1 MSWRATLGV
10 QAGASHE
17 EIRAAFKRRVLETH
31 PDKGGKASEFRQV
44 MLAFERATADS
55 VGADVLKARGARWV
69 RRAPKPRAKAR
80 PATTRPPQGR
90 RRCPKNTAIMQKLHG
105 YLKQL
110 QRDDRR
116 VTIATTLQQH
126 HRLALEAWIQ
136 AQTMRGWH
144 HEDAWP
150 RQVASE
156 EGDKRE
162 GSDTDESLEDLQPL
176 ALEDITPADAKVGRT
191 MRPGPHKGIIR
202 RPGRVRLYSVIVV
215 ISNIELFAAST
226 TDLAAAVDV
235 HMALTSL
242 KQRIS
247 KRPELV
253 RRLGEELELAMNDY
267 DLSMEEAR
275 ISLRVHFPVHHWTGS
290 GLRSPTFPM
299 AQLGTVL
306 EVWRKLQEAR
316 LPYSGVS
323 AKRGGIFF
331 QHSPQT
337 VERAWE
343 RITSIFAEIWVNAG
357 CEEAH
362 LRERLEAQRR
372 RHEAQR
378 GCQLAAWNRHRMAA
392 EERRQQLCERLLRR
406 REERERRRMGWEDR
420 RAVQVASL
428 TAKVVQRIERL
439 LLRWD
444 RADARRRK
452 AKQARGQR
460 RQSRS
465 NRKRPS

>member
-116 VTIATTLQQH
+116 VTIATRLQQH

-267 DLSMEEAR
+267 APPPDSVLLSFAVAP
-275 ISLRVHFPVHHWTGS
+275 LV
-290 GLRSPTFPM
+290 
-299 AQLGTVL
+299 Q
-306 EVWRKLQEAR
+306 
-316 LPYSGVS
+316 GVS
-323 AKRGGIFF
+323 KWTLIINGSPYFFSSQPAKREVPI
-331 QHSPQT
+331 
-337 VERAWE
+337 
-343 RITSIFAEIWVNAG
+343 
-357 CEEAH
+357 
-362 LRERLEAQRR
+362 QRR
-372 RHEAQR
+372 WEQAVEHFYAGRAAVLFTILLENPLNSR
-378 GCQLAAWNRHRMAA
+378 GSVWQVV
-392 EERRQQLCERLLRR
+392 RRICP
-406 REERERRRMGWEDR
+406 W
-420 RAVQVASL
+420 
-428 TAKVVQRIERL
+428 
-439 LLRWD
+439 
-444 RADARRRK
+444 
-452 AKQARGQR
+452 
-460 RQSRS
+460 
-465 NRKRPS
+465 KRPGFR